1 MLTISNCEHP
11 VASSSI
17 FRSARSASSAV
28 PCIADHGSTLLLY
41 LQHALGTTCPSAP
54 VSAASRASRRCS
66 TTDFGLGRAASCAH
80 PEGRRQTASKPCRLS
95 RPRARHAAAAT
106 TGSVFCT
113 RRPRPSGRGAAGKD
127 AGAAHV
133 GSAARASRE
142 GASRAVHVRVG
153 RRRRVPVWRTLR
165 AWAGLSL
172 GSHRCSTPR
181 TARGHSAGAK
191 EGRAGQSRPA
201 GQCVS
206 GSRVRRADGGPSAVG
221 AGREATRQGLRGL
234 CERAGLERPL
244 FPPLP
249 ALLRE

>member
-113 RRPRPSGRGAAGKD
+113 APAPFRPRRRREGRGRRTRRIGGARLPGRRIAGCARAGRAQAPGAGLADTASLGRLVPRVPSVQHAADGPWPFCRRQGGPRRPVTAG
-127 AGAAHV
+127 
-133 GSAARASRE
+133 
-142 GASRAVHVRVG
+142 RAVCLRIAGPAG
-153 RRRRVPVWRTLR
+153 RRRALGRGRGPRSDEARL
-165 AWAGLSL
+165 AGSVRK
-172 GSHRCSTPR
+172 GGT
-181 TARGHSAGAK
+181 GA
-191 EGRAGQSRPA
+191 P
-201 GQCVS
+201 
-206 GSRVRRADGGPSAVG
+206 P
-221 AGREATRQGLRGL
+221 
-234 CERAGLERPL
+234 
-244 FPPLP
+244 FPPST
-249 ALLRE
+249 RTSS